1 MVILVYSNVYPI
13 GILFGQTWSCHTQIC
28 SSPPYLHVSPV
39 LCFHP
44 LTCCRGFPKLG
55 SVLVRSYLPYFVVHT
70 TLVMSDSWIDVCSTA
85 INLIITALL
94 LYLQLWQS
102 KRYASYTRKLSL
114 RRTDEDYRKPMA
126 GLADQR
132 PKRLHRI
139 KSDYLNTAI
148 AWTII
153 RSQVTFRIG
162 LTLRVQLLKI
172 SKKYL

>member
-1 MVILVYSNVYPI
+1 MTGRCDYHIHRDVFFVWLSISPNNINVHENATRVWLEP
-13 GILFGQTWSCHTQIC
+13 TTSVTM
-28 SSPPYLHVSPV
+28 
-39 LCFHP
+39 
-44 LTCCRGFPKLG
+44 CRGFPKLG
-55 SVLVRSYLPYFVVHT
+55 SKLVRSYLPYFVVHT